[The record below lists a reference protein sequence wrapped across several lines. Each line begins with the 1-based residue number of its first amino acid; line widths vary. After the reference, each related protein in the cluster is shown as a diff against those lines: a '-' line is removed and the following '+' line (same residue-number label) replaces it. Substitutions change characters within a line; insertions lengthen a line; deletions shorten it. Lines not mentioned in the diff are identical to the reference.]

1 MTEYNFE
8 AYDPNDKSTTTKQ
21 FDSASLDTI
30 LKEFQYFL
38 KGVGFEFDGNIG
50 IVQEDNYDVSF
61 TTDGF
66 ADFFPSFG
74 NKLAD

>member
-8 AYDPNDKSTTTKQ
+8 AYDPNDKSTTTKE
-21 FDSASLDTI
+21 FATVSLDTI

-50 IVQEDNYDVSF
+50 IVQDENYDVSF
-61 TTDGF
+61 TTEGF
-66 ADFFPSFG
+66 ADIFPTFG
-74 NKLAD
+74 DRI